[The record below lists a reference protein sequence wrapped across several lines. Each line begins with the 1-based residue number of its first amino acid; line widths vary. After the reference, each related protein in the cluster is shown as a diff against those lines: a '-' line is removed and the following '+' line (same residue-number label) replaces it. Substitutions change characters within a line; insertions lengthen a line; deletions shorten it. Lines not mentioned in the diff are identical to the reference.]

1 MGAVGGEDKSL
12 GKEILDRR
20 KAGDSLAGI
29 GEKLQLKTHKVIGE
43 WTKVYLVAQNLRAQ
57 N

>member
-1 MGAVGGEDKSL
+1 LGEKISPL

-57 N
+57 T

>member
-1 MGAVGGEDKSL
+1 LGEKISPL

-43 WTKVYLVAQNLRAQ
+43 WTKVYLVAQNLRGQ
-57 N
+57 T